1 MVVDIIFA
9 GVLCCIAMDL
19 WQRLLFIMYKIPPTN
34 WAPTGRWLLMLM
46 NKGIIF
52 NINLE
57 NEKPIKYE
65 LPIGWIFHYI
75 VGIGYGFAYWIC
87 LTFFDFFNTSL
98 LSGFLFGLISVVV
111 PWFFFL
117 PATGK
122 GLMGNKTPNPKLT
135 KILSTCSHIVV
146 GLFLAVGFSLMEY

>member
-19 WQRLLFIMYKIPPTN
+19 WQRLLFVMYKIPPTN

-75 VGIGYGFAYWIC
+75 VGVGYGFAYWIC
-87 LTFFDFFNTSL
+87 LTFLNFSIHHFFQ
-98 LSGFLFGLISVVV
+98 G
-111 PWFFFL
+111 FFL
-117 PATGK
+117 D
-122 GLMGNKTPNPKLT
+122 
-135 KILSTCSHIVV
+135 
-146 GLFLAVGFSLMEY
+146 

>member
-9 GVLCCIAMDL
+9 GISCCIAMDL
-19 WQRLLFIMYKIPPTN
+19 WQRLLFVLYKIPPTN
-34 WAPTGRWLLMLM
+34 WAPTGRWLLMLI

-75 VGIGYGFAYWIC
+75 VG
-87 LTFFDFFNTSL
+87 
-98 LSGFLFGLISVVV
+98 
-111 PWFFFL
+111 
-117 PATGK
+117 
-122 GLMGNKTPNPKLT
+122 
-135 KILSTCSHIVV
+135 V
-146 GLFLAVGFSLMEY
+146 GLSLIHI

>member
-1 MVVDIIFA
+1 
-9 GVLCCIAMDL
+9 MDL
-19 WQRLLFIMYKIPPTN
+19 WQRLLFVMYKIPPTN

-65 LPIGWIFHYI
+65 LPIGWIFHYV
-75 VGIGYGFAYWIC
+75 VGVGYGFAYWIC
-87 LTFFDFFNTSL
+87 LTFLIFQYITSFRVSFWTNICCCTL
-98 LSGFLFGLISVVV
+98 VL
-111 PWFFFL
+111 FL